1 MAVEVFENR
10 SCLMQRA
17 ESVRTYLGD
26 TCGNSRRIL
35 ASGLE
40 LYSRYFQVA
49 GTLLL
54 FLEEEEAF
62 WILCTI
68 IEDLLPPSY
77 FATTLLGVQAD
88 QKVLRTLIGKSWP
101 PSYFGVICRS
111 PTSSQ

>member
-1 MAVEVFENR
+1 M
-10 SCLMQRA
+10 
-17 ESVRTYLGD
+17 
-26 TCGNSRRIL
+26 
-35 ASGLE
+35 
-40 LYSRYFQVA
+40 A

-88 QKVLRTLIGKSWP
+88 QKVLRTLIGEWEELL
-101 PSYFGVICRS
+101 F
-111 PTSSQ
+111 